1 MTSETHDAVLVFSK
15 TWGALYL
22 FVVFLIA
29 VAWIYWPKRKSV
41 YDEAAQSPL
50 GKEEVKR

>member
-1 MTSETHDAVLVFSK
+1 MTSETHDAVLLFSK

-29 VAWIYWPKRKSV
+29 VVWIYWPKRKSV
-41 YDEAAQSPL
+41 YAAAAQSPL
-50 GKEEVKR
+50 GKEEIGK